1 MRSGVQS
8 LLQHCY
14 TLLARN
20 TQAGLGVSPGAEDV
34 VVLEDSFPQTH
45 ANVEKHWDVLF
56 SLFCAAFLLGKRI
69 SSETFKPPL
78 NEVIWQIGC
87 VKQNTIGQV
96 DVGFERQS

>member
-1 MRSGVQS
+1 MRSGGQS

-20 TQAGLGVSPGAEDV
+20 MQTGLGVSPGGEDV
-34 VVLEDSFPQTH
+34 VVLEDSFPQMH

-56 SLFCAAFLLGKRI
+56 SLLYATFILGKRI
-69 SSETFKPPL
+69 SSETLKPLL

-87 VKQNTIGQV
+87 VTPKHH
-96 DVGFERQS
+96 RASRCWL